1 MRVHLTYE
9 GGNVYSDTFLSTA
22 VVDGVF
28 RPTLLL
34 VVTRLGVDSVNPI
47 YWDALKATL
56 QMPQTV
62 GIAGYCP
69 PSSPLPNI
77 PANPLVAAAQAAR
90 ITSSATRA
98 TTSSILILM

>member
-34 VVTRLGVDSVNPI
+34 VVTRLGVDSINPI

-62 GIAGYCP
+62 GIAGYIPP
-69 PSSPLPNI
+69 PSSHTS
-77 PANPLVAAAQAAR
+77 ANP
-90 ITSSATRA
+90 S
-98 TTSSILILM
+98 